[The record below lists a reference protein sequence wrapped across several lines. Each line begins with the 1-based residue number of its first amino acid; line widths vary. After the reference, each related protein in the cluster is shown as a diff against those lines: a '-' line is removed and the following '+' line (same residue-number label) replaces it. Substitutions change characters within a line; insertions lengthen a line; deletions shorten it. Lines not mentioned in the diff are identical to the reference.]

1 MPPSS
6 RCGIEVPIP
15 KLDPHDSRRH
25 ALLGNGLRAQQDAQ
39 QQNRATKQ
47 QVWAPAKDMP
57 KVCCVRGPP
66 LQCAW
71 IVGSCQAGFGFHF
84 QKAPLEMLRD
94 YTGDRHT
101 TSGGRRRRRRGRRRS
116 GSWKLRSR
124 GCRRSGRRPTR
135 RRRRSGWATSASRAP
150 APVKTRRSRRRCR
163 DTHISARR
171 CVFGQLRLQ
180 DLECEISAREGWP
193 ARASE

>member
-1 MPPSS
+1 M
-6 RCGIEVPIP
+6 R
-15 KLDPHDSRRH
+15 
-25 ALLGNGLRAQQDAQ
+25 LRFRNWTPTTADAMHCLAMVARPARQ

-47 QVWAPAKDMP
+47 QVWAPAKDML

-71 IVGSCQAGFGFHF
+71 IVGSCQAGLGFHF

-94 YTGDRHT
+94 DTADRHT
-101 TSGGRRRRRRGRRRS
+101 TSVGRRRRRRGRRRS
-116 GSWKLRSR
+116 GSWKQRSR

-135 RRRRSGWATSASRAP
+135 RRRRSGWARSASRAP
-150 APVKTRRSRRRCR
+150 APVKPRRSRRRCG
-163 DTHISARR
+163 DTQISARR
-171 CVFGQLRLQ
+171 CVFWQLRLQ
-180 DLECEISAREGWP
+180 DLGCEIPARERWS